1 MYPPVAD
8 IHIPFQKRTQI
19 IYLTSL
25 LLIVAAL
32 FALPYLNLDVTVR
45 AQASIRPASELSII
59 RSLASGRLKEVY
71 AVENKLVQ
79 KGDPLFVIDSEILEE
94 QARFN
99 QEKLINIASLAQDA
113 ETAIQTISFPT
124 ENTQPTFNTSY
135 YHQQYQAFSQKLA
148 EATNQYDKV
157 RRIYD
162 RQSKLFQ
169 NRVIPLAEFENNQFE
184 LRQAAHTIQEVRQ
197 NHQSRW
203 QGELKT
209 YTEEKK
215 EVESLLE
222 NIQKEKKAF
231 LIKAPITGTIQN
243 LTGLYSGST
252 VSINQELV
260 QLSPDTTLTAVAY
273 IKPNDIGLLREGML
287 VRFQVD
293 AFNFHQW
300 GMATGR
306 ILSLPE
312 DIKVINDQPF
322 FEVRCALDKEFL
334 QLKSGYKGFL
344 KKGMTLQARF
354 IVTNRTA
361 WQLLYD
367 NISDW
372 MNPYIN
378 QVQ

>member
-8 IHIPFQKRTQI
+8 IHIPFQRGTRI
-19 IYLTSL
+19 IYLTCIILILAILISL
-25 LLIVAAL
+25 PLV
-32 FALPYLNLDVTVR
+32 NLDVTVR
-45 AQASIRPASELSII
+45 SSASIRPASELSII
-59 RSLASGRLKEVY
+59 RSLVSGRLKEVY
-71 AVENKLVQ
+71 AIENKLVQ

-94 QARFN
+94 RARFN
-99 QEKLINIASLAQDA
+99 QEKLINIVSHVKDA
-113 ETAIQTISFPT
+113 ETAIRAISLHS
-124 ENTQPTFNTSY
+124 ENTNPPFNTSY
-135 YHQQYQAFSQKLA
+135 FHHHYQAFNQKLSD
-148 EATNQYDKV
+148 ATNQYDKV

-162 RQSKLFQ
+162 RQFNLFQ
-169 NRVIPLAEFENNQFE
+169 NRVIPIAEFENNQFE
-184 LRQAAHTIQEVRQ
+184 LKQAAHTIQDVR
-197 NHQSRW
+197 HSYQSRW

-209 YTEEKK
+209 FTEEKK

-231 LIKAPITGTIQN
+231 LITAPITGTIQS

-273 IKPNDIGLLREGML
+273 IRPNDIGLLQEGMM

-306 ILSLPE
+306 ILGLPE
-312 DIKVINDQPF
+312 DVKVINNQPF

-367 NISDW
+367 NVSDW
-372 MNPYIN
+372 MNPYIR